1 MKNEKQDLR
10 IIKTKKV
17 LYMAL
22 VDLMREKTFEEI
34 KVSEICARA
43 LVNRSTT
50 FYAHYED
57 KYEFLVDFLD
67 TFKDSLTS
75 YLDTNNNNLN
85 TKEYYM
91 EMLKLLLTHIED
103 KKNIYSAI
111 MVNNRNGVMM
121 DIISDVVNKD
131 IKKRVQES
139 GLNKGTIPVDIVAK
153 FYIGAITNVGIEW
166 ITDNKYSKEDILNY
180 LEKLLPNN
188 IDTL

>member
-22 VDLMREKTFEEI
+22 VDLMKEKTFEEI
-34 KVSEICARA
+34 KVSEICAKA
-43 LVNRSTT
+43 LVNRST

-67 TFKDSLTS
+67 TLKDSLTT
-75 YLDTNNNNLN
+75 YLNTNENNLN

-91 EMLKLLLTHIED
+91 EMIKLLLNHIED

-131 IKKRVQES
+131 IKKKIQETGIS
-139 GLNKGTIPVDIVAK
+139 KGTIPVDIIAK
-153 FYIGAITNVGIEW
+153 FYIGAITNIGIEW
-166 ITDNKYSKEDILNY
+166 ITDNKYSKEDILKY
-180 LEKLLPNN
+180 LDKLLPDN
-188 IDTL
+188 IDAL

>member
-1 MKNEKQDLR
+1 MKKEKQDLR

-22 VDLMREKTFEEI
+22 VDLMKEKTFEEI
-34 KVSEICARA
+34 KVSEICAKA
-43 LVNRSTT
+43 LVNRST

-67 TFKDSLTS
+67 TLKDSLTT
-75 YLDTNNNNLN
+75 YLNTNENNLN

-91 EMLKLLLTHIED
+91 EMIKLLLNHIED

-131 IKKRVQES
+131 IKKKIQETGIS
-139 GLNKGTIPVDIVAK
+139 KGTIPVDIIAK
-153 FYIGAITNVGIEW
+153 FYIGAITNIGIEW
-166 ITDNKYSKEDILNY
+166 ITDNKYSKEDILKY
-180 LEKLLPNN
+180 LDKLLPDN
-188 IDTL
+188 IDAL